1 MGNVATEVA
10 RAKTDVRCLG
20 SQMGDGLLASD
31 LSGKGMRVMQLK
43 GDGRLAR
50 RKHVSPGRELIA
62 L

>member
-1 MGNVATEVA
+1 
-10 RAKTDVRCLG
+10 
-20 SQMGDGLLASD
+20 MGDGLLGSD

-43 GDGRLAR
+43 GDGRAAR